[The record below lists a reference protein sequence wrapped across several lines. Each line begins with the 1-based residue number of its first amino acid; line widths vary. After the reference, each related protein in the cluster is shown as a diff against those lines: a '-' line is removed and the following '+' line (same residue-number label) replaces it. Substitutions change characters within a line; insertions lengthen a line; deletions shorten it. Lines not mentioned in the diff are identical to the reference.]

1 MHSFMLIWFIFW
13 EEDSWTA
20 YFAACLHIAIHDHG
34 QKKKKFKY
42 LIFFSCLLIQLVQ

>member
-34 QKKKKFKY
+34 QIKN
-42 LIFFSCLLIQLVQ
+42 I